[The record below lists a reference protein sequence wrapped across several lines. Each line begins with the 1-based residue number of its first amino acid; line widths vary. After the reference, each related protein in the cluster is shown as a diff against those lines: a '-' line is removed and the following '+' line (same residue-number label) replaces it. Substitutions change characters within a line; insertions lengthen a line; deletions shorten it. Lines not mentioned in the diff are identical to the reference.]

1 MLPIRHITIA
11 ALLAVVAGPGV
22 AAELVVQPSETT
34 VGARI
39 QARLTFDVPPGAA
52 FDPPQIGPDL
62 GPFQV
67 FDGRWL
73 APEDGTPGPWTWE
86 GQLAAFETGD
96 LTVPSIKLRLVR
108 DGEPEVVETSEVEVR
123 IVTVLSDDADL
134 AGLKDTASL
143 VADHGP
149 LLLGLG
155 SALVLLALAGVA
167 WWIHRRY
174 ARRFEAVAVP
184 EDVFRRLPPH
194 EWVYDE
200 LKRLLEARLLEQRQ
214 FERFYEELARIMKQY
229 AGGRFRVDLMERTS
243 EEVPS
248 ALRQA
253 GAAENAV
260 LSVSSLLREAD
271 AIKFAASVPD
281 PARCRA
287 AVERAYGIVDATRPR
302 EATSPDATA
311 GGR

>member
-1 MLPIRHITIA
+1 MRTPGRTVITI
-11 ALLAVVAGPGV
+11 LAVSLAGTAL
-22 AAELVVQPSETT
+22 AAELVVEPAEVT

-39 QARLTFDVPPGAA
+39 QATLTFDLPDGAT
-52 FDPPQIGPDL
+52 FEPPQIGPDL

-67 FDGRWL
+67 FDGRWT
-73 APEDGTPGPWTWE
+73 APAEDHPTRWVWR
-86 GQLAAFETGD
+86 GQFAAFETGE
-96 LTVPSIKLRLVR
+96 LAVPAIPLRIVGE
-108 DGEPEVVETSEVEVR
+108 DGATVVETDEVAVR

-143 VADHGP
+143 IADHGP

-155 SALVLLALAGVA
+155 SALGLLALAGLA

-174 ARRFEAVAVP
+174 ARRFEAVAMP

-200 LKRLLEARLLEQRQ
+200 LKRLLDARLLEQGQ
-214 FERFYEELARIMKQY
+214 FERFYEELARIMKRY
-229 AGGRFRVDLMERTS
+229 AGGRFRIDLMERTS
-243 EEVPS
+243 EEVPA

-260 LSVSSLLREAD
+260 LSVSTLLREAD

-287 AVERAYGIVDATRPR
+287 AVERAYGIVDATRPAEEPAEDR
-302 EATSPDATA
+302 AVGA
-311 GGR
+311 G